1 MNLQALLIK
10 IKATGMTD
18 KEIGT
23 EIGCAPSLVTRL
35 RNGVHKT
42 ASYERGVAIL
52 KLAKKKLPDFDDA
65 A

>member
-1 MNLQALLIK
+1 MNLQTLLCK
-10 IKATGMTD
+10 IKETGMTD
-18 KEIGT
+18 KQIGD

-42 ASYERGVAIL
+42 ASYERGIAIR
-52 KLAKKKLPDFDDA
+52 KLAQKKLPDFDDA